1 MERKRNMEK
10 GKLLVI
16 SGPSGVG
23 KSTVIAGLMK
33 KYPDMYFSVSATT
46 RAMRNGDVN
55 GVTYHF
61 KTPEEFQAMVEQ
73 DAFYEHATYA
83 TNSYGTPKAP
93 VDQRLNAGVDVIL
106 DIEPQGALQIRE
118 KCEDAVLIFLV
129 APSFEVLEQRLRGR
143 GDTAEADIEK
153 RLQQARWEYAQ
164 ASQYDYI
171 VVSDVPEHTVK
182 NIDAILTA
190 EKLRAGRM
198 IDVVKLEE
206 SL

>member
-1 MERKRNMEK
+1 MER

-46 RAMRNGDVN
+46 RAMRSGDVD

-61 KTPEEFQAMVEQ
+61 KTPEEFQQMVEA

-83 TNSYGTPKAP
+83 TNCYGTPKAP
-93 VDQRLNAGVDVIL
+93 VDERLEKGIDVIL
-106 DIEPQGALQIRE
+106 DIEPQGAFQIRE
-118 KCEDAVLIFLV
+118 RCKDAVLVFLV

-143 GDTAEADIEK
+143 GDTAEADIQK
-153 RLQQARWEYAQ
+153 RLRQARWEYTQ
-164 ASQYDYI
+164 APEYDYI
-171 VVSDVPEHTVK
+171 VVSDVPEHTVN

-190 EKLRAGRM
+190 EKLRAGRKT
-198 IDVVKLEE
+198 DVLKLEE